1 MFRNI
6 SNAILFQ
13 AAWFAAVLG
22 AGKGIPWLGTVVL
35 IPVLAINL
43 YLIDKPRSELL
54 LIISAGILG
63 FIFDTALVAAGIF
76 KPVQYLLPLPCSPVW
91 MIGLWMNF
99 AASLNVSLGWL
110 RGKYLL
116 ASLFGAVGGPLA
128 YYSGGKLGATLT
140 LPDMQGIIVLAIGWG
155 VMTPLLYW
163 LAAYFRGRESGSVI
177 SN

>member
-13 AAWFAAVLG
+13 VAWFAAVLG
-22 AGKGIPWLGTVVL
+22 AGKGMPWLGTAVL
-35 IPVLAINL
+35 LPVLAINL

-54 LIISAGILG
+54 LIISAAILG

-76 KPVQYLLPLPCSPVW
+76 TPVQYLLPPPFSPVW

-99 AASLNVSLGWL
+99 AAALNVSLGWL
-110 RGKYLL
+110 KGKYLL

-128 YYSGGKLGATLT
+128 YYSGGKLGATVT
-140 LPDMQGIIVLAIGWG
+140 LPDTQGIIVLAAGWG
-155 VMTPLLYW
+155 VITPLLYW
-163 LAAYFRGRESGSVI
+163 LAAYFRSRD
-177 SN
+177 

>member
-1 MFRNI
+1 VLRNV

-22 AGKGIPWLGTVVL
+22 AGREMPWLGTVVL

-43 YLIDKPRSELL
+43 YLIDKPRSELQ

-76 KPVQYLLPLPCSPVW
+76 TPVQYLLPSPCSPVW

-140 LPDMQGIIVLAIGWG
+140 LPDMNGILVLAAGWG

-163 LAAYFRGRESGSVI
+163 LAKYFRGRDKIAVSD
-177 SN
+177 

>member
-1 MFRNI
+1 VLRNV

-22 AGKGIPWLGTVVL
+22 AGREMPWLGTAVL

-43 YLIDKPRSELL
+43 YLIDKPRSELQ

-76 KPVQYLLPLPCSPVW
+76 TPVQYLLPSPCSPVW

-140 LPDMQGIIVLAIGWG
+140 LPDMNGILVLAAGWG

-163 LAAYFRGRESGSVI
+163 LAKYFRGRDKIAVSD
-177 SN
+177 